1 MLSEKQRVKRDAES
15 AHVAKNAELH
25 VLVRSQAKKI
35 IELKTA
41 YVDLKRDK
49 NNVTTSYRRL
59 AAKHDAFVKRA
70 E

>member
-15 AHVAKNAELH
+15 AHVAKNVELH

-35 IELKTA
+35 IELETA

-49 NNVTTSYRRL
+49 NNVTTSY
-59 AAKHDAFVKRA
+59 
-70 E
+70 